1 MKIISWNV
9 NGFRAFLEKK
19 EAIDFIDKFNSD
31 FFCLQEI
38 KIDKDEINKNF
49 CNKLKKF
56 NNKEISFLKKYNHF
70 FWNSAER
77 KGYSGT
83 AIFTKEKPIDIVYG
97 IGDELDNEGRA
108 ITLEF
113 KNFFLINVYVPNSKP
128 DLSRLDYRYNKWDK
142 NLLSFLKKLK
152 EKKEVILCGDLN
164 VAHQEID
171 LKNPLSNKTT
181 ATKPGNAG
189 FTDKERKRFSDFLKN
204 NFIDIYR
211 ELYPKKIKYSWWSYR
226 FNARKNNSGWRI
238 DYFLISKNLKDKI
251 KKVEIYDEVAGSDHC
266 PIGLEINK

>member
-19 EAIDFIDKFNSD
+19 EAIDFINKFNSD

-152 EKKEVILCGDLN
+152 EKKRLFYVVI
-164 VAHQEID
+164 
-171 LKNPLSNKTT
+171 
-181 ATKPGNAG
+181 
-189 FTDKERKRFSDFLKN
+189 
-204 NFIDIYR
+204 
-211 ELYPKKIKYSWWSYR
+211 
-226 FNARKNNSGWRI
+226 
-238 DYFLISKNLKDKI
+238 
-251 KKVEIYDEVAGSDHC
+251 
-266 PIGLEINK
+266 